1 MTTAQ
6 MEVVEL
12 IKIIP
17 EERMDNFIQMVKN
30 FVADN
35 NCKMELSESEIRDRK
50 KMEADRRERMA
61 LLRRVDWMTALQQE
75 AISIIQSM
83 PYDRLVLAVQK
94 LREYANDEIYED
106 KESAEVAKWQADP
119 DKYENE
125 INEWVNGVVKES
137 RREKRAKY

>member
-12 IKIIP
+12 IKLIP

-61 LLRRVDWMTALQQE
+61 LLRRVDWMTAL
-75 AISIIQSM
+75 
-83 PYDRLVLAVQK
+83 
-94 LREYANDEIYED
+94 
-106 KESAEVAKWQADP
+106 
-119 DKYENE
+119 
-125 INEWVNGVVKES
+125 
-137 RREKRAKY
+137 

>member
-1 MTTAQ
+1 

>member
-12 IKIIP
+12 IKLIP

-83 PYDRLVLAVQK
+83 PYEGVSEILCKSDHRSRHDSIDHRSYTKKFTLPRMTDWCLQFKNFVNMLTMKFMKIKKVQK
-94 LREYANDEIYED
+94 
-106 KESAEVAKWQADP
+106 
-119 DKYENE
+119 
-125 INEWVNGVVKES
+125 
-137 RREKRAKY
+137 